1 MIIKLGVLKVNAVT
15 TTSSITVGTHLT
27 YYPFSLQKN
36 NVGTSTTGDH
46 AVIRTVNPIVDP
58 DVNDHPVL
66 IQQV

>member
-1 MIIKLGVLKVNAVT
+1 
-15 TTSSITVGTHLT
+15 LT
-27 YYPFSLQKN
+27 FYPFSLQKN

-46 AVIRTVNPIVDP
+46 AVIRTANPIVDP